1 MIIAQYWPLLV
12 IGTFV
17 ALLVAVMWLLG
28 SILGPKRP
36 TPVKQRPFE
45 CGFAPF
51 QMPGG
56 YFDVQFYLV
65 AILFVIFDVELAFLF
80 PWAVVFREIGA
91 PAFWA
96 MGIFIAILAFGLW
109 YDWKKGALK
118 WR

>member
-1 MIIAQYWPLLV
+1 
-12 IGTFV
+12 V
-17 ALLVAVMWLLG
+17 ALLVSVMWVLG

-36 TPVKQRPFE
+36 TPIKLRPFE

-51 QMPGG
+51 QNPGG
-56 YFDVQFYLV
+56 YFDVKFYLV

-91 PAFWA
+91 TAFWA
-96 MGIFIAILAFGLW
+96 MGIFIAILACGLW